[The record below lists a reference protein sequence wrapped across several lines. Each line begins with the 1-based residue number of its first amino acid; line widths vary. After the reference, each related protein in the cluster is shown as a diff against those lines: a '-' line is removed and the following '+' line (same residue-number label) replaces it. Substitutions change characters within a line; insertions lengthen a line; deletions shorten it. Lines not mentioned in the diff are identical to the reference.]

1 MTILSGDPLT
11 QLAFGIHESSGVY
24 ALLLG
29 SGISRAAQIPTGWE
43 ITLDLIRRVGL
54 AQGAGDQADW
64 AAWYRERTGREPD
77 YSELLAALGAT
88 ADERRA
94 IIHGY
99 IEPTEDD
106 RAEGRKTPT
115 AAHRT
120 IAELVEGGY
129 IKVIVT
135 TNFDRLLES
144 ALRERG
150 IEPTVVASVD
160 ALDGAEP
167 IVHSRCYILKL
178 HGDYKDARI
187 LNIETELSR
196 YPAPY
201 DALLDRIFDEYGLI
215 VCGWSGDWDHAL
227 RAAIERAPNRRYSM
241 FWAARGEPGPRA
253 LDLISHRRGRA
264 ISITDADSF
273 FSALSQRVAT
283 LRQTQRVNPLAI
295 DLLTATAKR
304 FLAKPEHRIQLDD
317 LFADET
323 RSAIAKIDAVDFSPD
338 ARWDQAEFQARA
350 RRYESI
356 VEPLA
361 AISGIAGRW
370 GDDSEAQ
377 IVLDVIGNLVAHG
390 TNVRGGVR
398 AYIALQTYPAV
409 IVFYAYGIGL
419 TRAGR
424 WAALHGLFDAKV
436 RLASKSESRIVET
449 LFLNAWEGG
458 EGDHQHAWQPME
470 GQGRKTPLSDHLHRL
485 MEGWSSRFVGLE
497 SSFALLFERFELLG
511 SLAYLEQHEKEEVR
525 RSLAEGSPRSSW
537 TWMPVGRIGWDTR
550 NAEALIAEITGGSMK
565 QALLKAGFGKGDDEF
580 VDISLMNFNALSRRM
595 RY

>member
-11 QLAFGIHESSGVY
+11 QLAFGVFESKGVY

-43 ITLDLIRRVGL
+43 ITLDLVRRVGL
-54 AQGAGDQADW
+54 AQGAGEQADW

-77 YSELLAALGAT
+77 YSELLAVLGAT
-88 ADERRA
+88 PDERRA

-115 AAHRT
+115 AAHRA

-144 ALRERG
+144 ALRDRG

-160 ALDGAEP
+160 GLAGAEP
-167 IVHSRCYILKL
+167 IVHSSCYILKL
-178 HGDYKDARI
+178 HGDYKDARVR
-187 LNIETELSR
+187 NIETELNS

-227 RAAIERAPNRRYSM
+227 RAAIERAPSRRYSM
-241 FWAARGEPGPRA
+241 FWAARGEPGQQAR
-253 LDLISHRRGRA
+253 DLIVHRRGRA
-264 ISITDADSF
+264 IPIADADGF
-273 FSALSQRVAT
+273 FTALNQRVAT

-304 FLAKPEHRIQLDD
+304 FLAKSEYRIQLDD
-317 LFADET
+317 LFADEA
-323 RSAIAKIDAVDFSPD
+323 RRAIARMDVGSFPTAMGPD
-338 ARWDQAEFQARA
+338 PAEYRARV
-350 RRYESI
+350 RRYEAI
-356 VEPLA
+356 VEPIA
-361 AISGIAGRW
+361 AIAGLAGRW

-377 IVLDVIGNLVAHG
+377 VVVDTICNIIAHGNLNRAG
-390 TNVRGGVR
+390 AT
-398 AYIALQTYPAV
+398 AYIRLQTYPAV

-424 WAALHGLFDAKV
+424 WAALHRLLDARV
-436 RLASKSESRIVET
+436 RLGSRDESRIVET
-449 LFLNAWEGG
+449 LFLESWEGG
-458 EGDHQHAWQPME
+458 TDELWHHME
-470 GQGRKTPLSDHLHRL
+470 GLKDHKTPLSDHLFSL
-485 MEGWSSRFVGLE
+485 FEGWAPRFAGLE
-497 SSFALLFERFELLG
+497 SDFRLLFDRFELLG
-511 SLAYLEQHEKEEVR
+511 AIAFVEENSKDRIRKVLTMNGLVR
-525 RSLAEGSPRSSW
+525 MPRGRASWHGANADKLVSEFSAEPMKHTLAE
-537 TWMPVGRIGWDTR
+537 
-550 NAEALIAEITGGSMK
+550 
-565 QALLKAGFGKGDDEF
+565 AGFGKGDEEF
-580 VDISLMNFNALSRRM
+580 IEAAIRNFNTISQHM
-595 RY
+595 RL

>member
-1 MTILSGDPLT
+1 LTILSGDPLT

-77 YSELLAALGAT
+77 YSELLAGLGAT

-99 IEPTEDD
+99 IEPTEAD

-115 AAHRT
+115 AAHRA

-253 LDLISHRRGRA
+253 RDLISHRRGRA
-264 ISITDADSF
+264 ISIADADSF
-273 FSALSQRVAT
+273 FSALSQRVTT

-323 RSAIAKIDAVDFSPD
+323 RSALAKIDAGHFPT
-338 ARWDQAEFQARA
+338 AMGWDLAEYRA
-350 RRYESI
+350 RVPRYEAI

-361 AISGIAGRW
+361 AIAGLAGRW
-370 GDDSEAQ
+370 GDDNEAQ
-377 IVLDVIGNLVAHG
+377 IVLDIIATIVTQAS
-390 TNVRGGVR
+390 TVRVGFS
-398 AYIALQTYPAV
+398 AYIHLQTYPAV

-424 WAALHGLFDAKV
+424 WTALHRLFDAKLRLGSREEECVV
-436 RLASKSESRIVET
+436 RT
-449 LFLNAWEGG
+449 LFLGSWEGG
-458 EGDHQHAWQPME
+458 GDSAWHLLEGLEKH
-470 GQGRKTPLSDHLHRL
+470 RTPLSDHLFGLFER
-485 MEGWSSRFVGLE
+485 WAPRFAGLE
-497 SSFALLFERFELLG
+497 SDFRLLFDRFELLG
-511 SLAYLEQHEKEEVR
+511 SVSFFEENSKEEIKENLAAGR
-525 RSLAEGSPRSSW
+525 RMR
-537 TWMPVGRIGWDTR
+537 MPCGRAAWYGPNGDKLMT
-550 NAEALIAEITGGSMK
+550 ELSTEPMKSALE
-565 QALLKAGFGKGDDEF
+565 KAGFGRGDEEF
-580 VDISLMNFNALSRRM
+580 IVLALRNFNLISRQM
-595 RY
+595 RW